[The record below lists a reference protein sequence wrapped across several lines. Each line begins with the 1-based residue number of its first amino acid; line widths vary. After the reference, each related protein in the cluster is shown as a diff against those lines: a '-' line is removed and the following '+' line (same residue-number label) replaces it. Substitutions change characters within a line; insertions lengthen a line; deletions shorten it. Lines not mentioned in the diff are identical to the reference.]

1 MTNVILAES
10 SRDAV
15 LAAVSLA
22 RRIPGGAELAFSQ
35 REHLDGALTT
45 PAHAARRQPYR
56 LIVVGPD
63 LAPEWREPMIAAFAA
78 DRAEQIWWL
87 DANEWT
93 EEGARAVGGLVRG
106 GGEWINRP
114 RTHHPFPAVD
124 AASSALALGDDPF
137 SATLQSIAEGS
148 AHREWQDALDMLAGR
163 PHELPE
169 SVKPLLHGMIQ
180 EIGVVDR
187 GEGEAARA
195 EIDTMLAGSRFMRV
209 PLQGSGDTTL
219 QGVLLVLP
227 DAGSLPVIPLAAAA
241 IAVAGVDAGVILFDR
256 GDFAL
261 LVGRRH
267 GSEPP
272 TSVSPAM
279 EAVTRLGWARRDRLA
294 PGFGV
299 IRMVGRPKDAL
310 ERLVAG
316 LVRD

>member
-1 MTNVILAES
+1 M
-10 SRDAV
+10 

-35 REHLDGALTT
+35 REHLDGALAT
-45 PAHAARRQPYR
+45 PAHQARQAPYR
-56 LIVVGPD
+56 LLVVGPD
-63 LAPEWREPMIAAFAA
+63 LAPAWREPMTAAFAA
-78 DRAEQIWWL
+78 DPAEQVWWL

-93 EEGARAVGGLVRG
+93 EEGARAVRGLVRG
-106 GGEWINRP
+106 GGEWVNRP
-114 RTHHPFPAVD
+114 VTHHPFPAID
-124 AASSALALGDDPF
+124 AAAAGLKLGDDAF
-137 SATLQSIAEGS
+137 SATLQAIAEGS
-148 AHREWQDALDMLAGR
+148 AHREWEDALDTLAGS

-169 SVKPLLHGMIQ
+169 SVKPLLHGMVQ

-195 EIDTMLAGSRFMRV
+195 EIDALIAGSRPMRV
-209 PLQGSGDTTL
+209 PLQGEGDTKL

-227 DAGSLPVIPLAAAA
+227 DAGSTPVFPLAAAA
-241 IAVAGVDAGVILFDR
+241 IAAAGTDAAVVLFDR

-267 GSEPP
+267 GEKPP
-272 TSVSPAM
+272 TSVAPAL
-279 EAVTRLGWARRDRLA
+279 EAVTRLEWARRDRLA

-299 IRMVGRPKDAL
+299 VRMVGAPKDAL